1 MTIPDSSWGHPLAEI
16 GTLGFT
22 IIDLG
27 VGVVILLY
35 AGLLSE
41 GRATAFL
48 LRIVFFLSLY
58 LAARAHDIL
67 LRPPGEKPPR
77 V

>member
-1 MTIPDSSWGHPLAEI
+1 M
-16 GTLGFT
+16 GFT

-27 VGVVILLY
+27 VSIIILVY

-41 GRATAFL
+41 GGGDAFL
-48 LRIVFFLSLY
+48 LRAVFFLSLY

-67 LRPPGEKPPR
+67 LRPPEEKPPR
-77 V
+77 R

>member
-1 MTIPDSSWGHPLAEI
+1 MWEI

-27 VGVVILLY
+27 VGVLVLLY

-41 GRATAFL
+41 GRATTFL
-48 LRIVFFLSLY
+48 LRTVLFLSLY

-67 LRPPGEKPPR
+67 LRPPGEEPPR
-77 V
+77 R

>member
-1 MTIPDSSWGHPLAEI
+1 MWEI

-27 VGVVILLY
+27 IGVLILLY

-41 GRATAFL
+41 GRATTFL
-48 LRIVFFLSLY
+48 LRAVFFLSLY
-58 LAARAHDIL
+58 LAGRMHEIL
-67 LRPPGEKPPR
+67 LRPPGERPPR
-77 V
+77 A